1 MLGNRLAAGMLI
13 IGFASSV
20 AFSSRDE
27 PSARHSP
34 VALNHGRVLQKFP
47 RASPG
52 PWSLSTDGL
61 AQISLAD
68 RYKAGRI
75 VIAADE
81 NWTSSLPA
89 NTVFESRGD
98 LVVAPDG
105 SVFISNTTQ
114 NTIFKFDP
122 AGKFLRTI
130 GRSGNG
136 PGDLNFPGRLSILD
150 GKFLVVGEYATN
162 QRISLFDLD
171 GKFAKIVKTGRSA
184 FKPIALK
191 DGKIAYTS
199 MNGRIEKDEMINIE
213 EVFIRDAWSGAEKSV
228 VRHEIRN
235 RVEKMPGGGLVSAA
249 SGAIVMTRTH
259 EGGLVVGTTQ
269 SAKLDV
275 FSVEGAKV
283 RTIDLGWKP
292 IPVTPE
298 YRERAKALIKREDA
312 ATGHKSF
319 SKDPLLPEYLEILQ
333 DIWTDAEGNLLV
345 CRKTDCQEDCPLSV
359 RAYSPE
365 GDLVGDFEIVPGP
378 FVLSA
383 DWRFKRI
390 ALTGNG
396 LFGLLEFKDDPDGY
410 LHLIRSNYR

>member
-1 MLGNRLAAGMLI
+1 MLENRLAARILV
-13 IGFASSV
+13 IGLVASV
-20 AFSSRDE
+20 ALS
-27 PSARHSP
+27 PSAGS
-34 VALNHGRVLQKFP
+34 
-47 RASPG
+47 
-52 PWSLSTDGL
+52 
-61 AQISLAD
+61 AQTSLAD
-68 RYKAGRI
+68 RYKSGRI

-81 NWTSSLPA
+81 NWTSNLPA

-114 NTIFKFDP
+114 NTVFKFDP
-122 AGKFLRTI
+122 AGKFVRTI

-150 GKFLVVGEYATN
+150 GKYLVVGEYATN

-199 MNGRIEKDEMINIE
+199 MNGRLEKDEMINIE

-235 RVEKMPGGGLVSAA
+235 RVEKIPGGGLVSA
-249 SGAIVMTRTH
+249 GAGATVIARTH

-275 FSVEGAKV
+275 FSVDGAKV

-292 IPVTPE
+292 IPVTSE
-298 YRERAKALIKREDA
+298 YREKAKARIKRQAEESGKKPP
-312 ATGHKSF
+312 TY
-319 SKDPLLPEYLEILQ
+319 DPLLPEYLEILQ

-345 CRKTDCQEDCPLSV
+345 CRKTDCQETCSLSL

-390 ALTGNG
+390 ALTARG

-410 LHLIRSNYR
+410 LHLIRSNFR